1 MEVTKFVWNF
11 PPAKT
16 SNQGNSPQNAKKKQG
31 LSAERAPGCPND
43 KFCLVSQKQKSGPA
57 RLSEAAF

>member
-16 SNQGNSPQNAKKKQG
+16 SNCGNSPQNAGKKQE
-31 LSAERAPGCPND
+31 LSVERAPGCLND
-43 KFCLVSQKQKSGPA
+43 KFCPISQKQKSGPA
-57 RLSEAAF
+57 HLSEAAF